1 MQKEVKEK
9 NNHHKVKKKEKRNQ
23 LEEEEDEFVEE
34 EKCDLDSLEKVEK
47 TSIYDEGDSKQIM
60 VQKDNYILPDLWES
74 LECKIF
80 AFLHIFTFLEF
91 LKFIIFVNL

>member
-23 LEEEEDEFVEE
+23 LEEEEEELEEE

-47 TSIYDEGDSKQIM
+47 TSIYVKGDSKQIK
-60 VQKDNYILPDLWES
+60 VLKHNYILSDL
-74 LECKIF
+74 
-80 AFLHIFTFLEF
+80 
-91 LKFIIFVNL
+91 